1 MNKLLT
7 SRIHF
12 FFHKAIVVGLLF
24 LCYSASAQ
32 TFNIEKNDTT
42 IKNSPFRPIH
52 ISINQRQDTIQKYW
66 GNLCGPDFQIQI
78 DHIQLYIEAK
88 IADKKSKEKYLNSLY
103 EFLLSIEGNMATSY
117 FSSGRY
123 LAVLQFFPAIIDYNE
138 SHRLLELLNQDKLLA
153 LKSIRLFKNEK
164 EAEPF
169 LRKYADENPDDILR
183 NVNEFADMS
192 YASSIVLYCAGISP
206 LSAERYLGG
215 FNSIN
220 RIIKTSDLYL
230 SKTLTRL
237 DSIHTNRHNRF
248 LFLDYYMRDTF
259 PAFDISSLQS
269 NKVFFFKELAT
280 LHFRPGVWGK
290 YSIDRELSLLSSD
303 IIREIN
309 FYYSNGY
316 RNNIQSILSSFTPEE
331 LYLIFIYGY
340 QDATIYSFNSY
351 LELLKY
357 KSKQQYGAS
366 FYNSISTVDLVN
378 FLAVAEKFER
388 TNEIIG
394 ITADDYKNQ
403 LLKNLSSDENNSAI
417 AYNKYLD
424 NFVQK
429 ELNQPP
435 KKIAPVIV
443 SSNEVREPVRNE
455 VKTLG
460 VNVAKTLDVQE
471 MKAPIAT
478 EVKEPNVINAK
489 EPVAAEVKEPDFKID
504 HSYEL
509 NNTLLSNPVTTESSV
524 ITLAKKNEIQDEVLS
539 LQKKEEISLD
549 ELKTTFLEPTVIIP
563 PITIRITAEEQITYS
578 LLKNLDENLGNMTF
592 VNSFI
597 DKSYAK
603 KVLTTIANTHPD
615 MIFKYTKNLQSKYWV
630 KELLEDATRQAPSCY
645 KRYLPNEN
653 HPVNWILQHSQDSVV
668 VKMNTMYKSLGYRS
682 NAYNLMDDI
691 MTERKSPAACDSIT
705 RNEEL
710 NFLELIN
717 IVIRNENSLG
727 KHSVESDLQN
737 LCLLKVRKI
746 NDINSVT
753 DDVRFLSIKDFT
765 AEQLYVLM
773 IYGEDELFKNSFNG
787 VFQRFVNKIPAGGG
801 YQFLQNIHFLHFR
814 TFLKICGNFGRTDEF
829 LNKMSADE
837 RLLLIGLLTKNLEA
851 EKYNPSEVIFVAEA
865 IPGFTNPTDRGVI
878 NTTIKSEFERLQKAN
893 DGTGM
898 LLYGLLAS
906 VIQKSVVAEK
916 NWFQQISNSFE
927 LPLIDRIKIS
937 DLVNQNHQCIQQHFF
952 YDDEDGRSSFA
963 NFMACFKSMPNY
975 TIESFESYVEITST
989 GGVNKV
995 MIFANKPEYEQNGM
1009 NEIQKVLKL
1018 NNWEPTVIVHRGH
1031 SFHTEKTLNIIP
1043 ENTKLLIVGSCGGYY
1058 KLPIAIERAPDA
1070 HIISTKQIGT
1080 MRVNDP
1086 IIKLTCEKI
1095 RLNQDIVWVDF
1106 WKEVELLVGKTPMF
1120 YDYVPPNKNLGSLFL
1135 NAYYKAIDLASLKD
1149 LN

>member
-1 MNKLLT
+1 MNKLST

-12 FFHKAIVVGLLF
+12 VFHKAIIVGLLF
-24 LCYSASAQ
+24 LFSSVSAQ
-32 TFNIEKNDTT
+32 TYNSEKNDST
-42 IKNSPFRPIH
+42 IKNSLFRPIH
-52 ISINQRQDTIQKYW
+52 LSINQQQDTIQKYW
-66 GNLCGPDFQIQI
+66 GNICGSEFQTQI
-78 DHIQLYIEAK
+78 DHIQLYIEMK
-88 IADKKSKEKYLNSLY
+88 VVDKKAKEKYLTSLK
-103 EFLLSIEGNMATSY
+103 EFLLSIEGNVAVSY
-117 FSSGRY
+117 FNSGRY
-123 LAVLQFFPAIIDYNE
+123 LSVLQFFPAIIDYNE
-138 SHRLLELLNQDKLLA
+138 NNRLLELLNQDKLLS

-164 EAEPF
+164 DAEPF
-169 LRKYADENPDDILR
+169 LRKFADENPDEVFR

-230 SKTLTRL
+230 AKTLTRL

-248 LFLDYYMRDTF
+248 LFLDYFMRDTL
-259 PAFDISSLQS
+259 PAYDLTTLQN
-269 NKVFFFKELAT
+269 NKIFFFKELAT

-290 YSIDRELSLLSSD
+290 YSIDRELSILSSD

-316 RNNIQSILSSFTPEE
+316 RSNIQSILSSFTPEE

-357 KSKQQYGAS
+357 KSAKQYGAS
-366 FYNSISTVDLVN
+366 FYNSINTADLVN
-378 FLAVAEKFER
+378 FLSVAEKFER

-417 AYNKYLD
+417 VYNKYLD

-429 ELNQPP
+429 ELKQPI
-435 KKIAPVIV
+435 KKNAV
-443 SSNEVREPVRNE
+443 
-455 VKTLG
+455 
-460 VNVAKTLDVQE
+460 VATS
-471 MKAPIAT
+471 IS
-478 EVKEPNVINAK
+478 EVKESNYT
-489 EPVAAEVKEPDFKID
+489 ID

-509 NNTLLSNPVTTESSV
+509 NNTVLSNPDETDKSLL
-524 ITLAKKNEIQDEVLS
+524 TLTKKNEIQDEVLS
-539 LQKKEEISLD
+539 VQKKETISLD
-549 ELKTTFLEPTVIIP
+549 ESNTTLLEPSVIIP

-592 VNSFI
+592 VNSFL
-597 DKSYAK
+597 DKNYAK
-603 KVLTTIANTHPD
+603 KVLITIANTHPD

-630 KELLEDATRQAPSCY
+630 KELLEDATRQSPSSY

-668 VKMNTMYKSLGYRS
+668 VRMNDMYKTLGYRS

-691 MTERKSPAACDSIT
+691 MTNRKSAVECDSIT

-710 NFLELIN
+710 NFMELMN
-717 IVIRNENSLG
+717 IAVRNENSLG
-727 KHSVESDLQN
+727 KNSVEADLQN

-746 NDINSVT
+746 NDINNVT
-753 DDVRFLSIKDFT
+753 DDVRFLSIKNFT
-765 AEQLYVLM
+765 AQQLYVLM

-787 VFQRFVNKIPAGGG
+787 VFQRFMNKIPEGGG
-801 YQFLQNIHFLHFR
+801 YQFLQSIHFLHFR
-814 TFLKICGNFGRTDEF
+814 TFLKICSNFGRTDDF
-829 LNKMSADE
+829 LNKMSPDE
-837 RLLLIGLLTKNLEA
+837 RLLLIGLLTKNLER

-865 IPGFTNPTDRGVI
+865 IPGFTNPNDRGVI

-927 LPLIDRIKIS
+927 LPVIDRIKIS

-952 YDDEDGRSSFA
+952 YDDDDGRSSFA
-963 NFMACFKSMPNY
+963 NFIACFKSMPNY
-975 TIESFESYVEITST
+975 TIQSFESYVEITSS
-989 GGVNKV
+989 GGVNKI

-1070 HIISTKQIGT
+1070 HIISTKQIG
-1080 MRVNDP
+1080 VNDP
-1086 IIKLTCEKI
+1086 IIKLACEKI

>member
-1 MNKLLT
+1 MNKILP
-7 SRIHF
+7 SRILF
-12 FFHKAIVVGLLF
+12 VFHKAIVVGLLF
-24 LCYSASAQ
+24 LFYTASAQ
-32 TFNIEKNDTT
+32 NYNIEKNDST

-52 ISINQRQDTIQKYW
+52 ISINQQQDTIQKYW
-66 GNLCGPDFQIQI
+66 GNISGLIFQEEV

-88 IADKKSKEKYLNSLY
+88 IEDKKSKEKYLTSLK
-103 EFLLSIEGNMATSY
+103 EFLLSIEGNMATSF

-164 EAEPF
+164 DAEPF
-169 LRKYADENPDDILR
+169 LRKYANENPDDILR
-183 NVNEFADMS
+183 NVNEFADMA

-259 PAFDISSLQS
+259 PAYDISTLQS

-290 YSIDRELSLLSSD
+290 YSIDRELSILSSD

-366 FYNSISTVDLVN
+366 FYNSINNADLVN
-378 FLAVAEKFER
+378 FLAVAEKFDR

-394 ITADDYKNQ
+394 ITADEYKNQ

-435 KKIAPVIV
+435 KKIAPQIV
-443 SSNEVREPVRNE
+443 STP
-455 VKTLG
+455 
-460 VNVAKTLDVQE
+460 
-471 MKAPIAT
+471 
-478 EVKEPNVINAK
+478 EVKESTPVDVKTAEKK
-489 EPVAAEVKEPDFKID
+489 EVDIKEVKEPDFKID
-504 HSYEL
+504 HNYEL
-509 NNTLLSNPVTTESSV
+509 NNTLLSNPTITESTV

-549 ELKTTFLEPTVIIP
+549 ELKTTFIEPSVIIP

-630 KELLEDATRQAPSCY
+630 KELLEDATRQSPSCY

-668 VKMNTMYKSLGYRS
+668 VKMNAMYKTLGYRS

-710 NFLELIN
+710 NFMELIN
-717 IVIRNENSLG
+717 IVVRNEHSLG
-727 KHSVESDLQN
+727 KNSVEADLQN

-746 NDINSVT
+746 NDINNVA

-773 IYGEDELFKNSFNG
+773 IYGEDELFKNSFSG
-787 VFQRFVNKIPAGGG
+787 VFQRLMNKIPAGGG
-801 YQFLQNIHFLHFR
+801 YQFLQKIHFLHFR
-814 TFLKICGNFGRTDEF
+814 TFLKICGNFGKTDEF

-916 NWFQQISNSFE
+916 NWFQQISTSFE

-963 NFMACFKSMPNY
+963 NFIASFKAMPNY
-975 TIESFESYVEITST
+975 TIQSFESYVEITST
-989 GGVNKV
+989 GGVNKI
-995 MIFANKPEYEQNGM
+995 MIFANKPEYEQNGI

-1095 RLNQDIVWVDF
+1095 RLNQDLVWIDF

>member
-12 FFHKAIVVGLLF
+12 VFHKAIIVGLLF
-24 LCYSASAQ
+24 LFYTASAQ
-32 TFNIEKNDTT
+32 NYNTEKNDTA

-52 ISINQRQDTIQKYW
+52 ISINQQQDTIQKYW
-66 GNLCGPDFQIQI
+66 GHICGPAFQEQI

-88 IADKKSKEKYLNSLY
+88 IEDKKSKEKYLTSLK

-123 LAVLQFFPAIIDYNE
+123 LAVLHFFPAIIDYNE
-138 SHRLLELLNQDKLLA
+138 SNRLLELLNQDKLLA

-164 EAEPF
+164 DAEPF

-183 NVNEFADMS
+183 NVNEFVDMS
-192 YASSIVLYCAGISP
+192 YASPIVLYCAGISP

-248 LFLDYYMRDTF
+248 LFLDYYMRDTI
-259 PAFDISSLQS
+259 PAYDISTLQS

-280 LHFRPGVWGK
+280 LHFRAGVWGK
-290 YSIDRELSLLSSD
+290 YSIDRELAILSSD

-316 RNNIQSILSSFTPEE
+316 KNNIQSILSSFTPEE

-366 FYNSISTVDLVN
+366 FYNSINNADLVN

-435 KKIAPVIV
+435 QKVAVILA
-443 SSNEVREPVRNE
+443 STN
-455 VKTLG
+455 
-460 VNVAKTLDVQE
+460 
-471 MKAPIAT
+471 
-478 EVKEPNVINAK
+478 EVKEPATKEVKELTPIEAK
-489 EPVAAEVKEPDFKID
+489 TPENKLVDVKEVKEPDFKID

-509 NNTLLSNPVTTESSV
+509 NNTALSNPTIIEKSV
-524 ITLAKKNEIQDEVLS
+524 LTVAKRNEIQDELLS

-549 ELKTTFLEPTVIIP
+549 ELKSTFVEPAVIIP

-630 KELLEDATRQAPSCY
+630 KELLENATRQSPSCY

-668 VKMNTMYKSLGYRS
+668 VKMNAMYKSLGYRS

-691 MTERKSPAACDSIT
+691 MTNRKSPTACDSIT

-710 NFLELIN
+710 NFMELIN
-717 IVIRNENSLG
+717 IVVRNEHSLG
-727 KHSVESDLQN
+727 KNSVEADLQN
-737 LCLLKVRKI
+737 LCLVKVRKI
-746 NDINSVT
+746 NDINNVA
-753 DDVRFLSIKDFT
+753 DDVRFFSIKDFT

-773 IYGEDELFKNSFNG
+773 IYGEDELFKNSFSG
-787 VFQRFVNKIPAGGG
+787 VFQRLMNKIPAGGG

-814 TFLKICGNFGRTDEF
+814 TFLKICGNFGKTDEF

-916 NWFQQISNSFE
+916 NWFQQISTSFE

-963 NFMACFKSMPNY
+963 NFIASFKSMPNY
-975 TIESFESYVEITST
+975 TIQSFESYVEITST
-989 GGVNKV
+989 GGVNKI

-1095 RLNQDIVWVDF
+1095 RLNQDLVWVDF
-1106 WKEVELLVGKTPMF
+1106 WKEVEVLVGKTPMF